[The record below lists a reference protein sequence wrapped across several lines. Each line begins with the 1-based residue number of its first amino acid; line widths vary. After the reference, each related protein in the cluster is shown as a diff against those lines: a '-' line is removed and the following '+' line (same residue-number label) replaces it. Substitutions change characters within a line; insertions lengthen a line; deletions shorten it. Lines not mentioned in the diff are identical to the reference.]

1 MAKNNN
7 GISYAGEKKKASGLG
22 KKRQAKYEQFCAA
35 NKKANPKL
43 KSCGITP
50 AQRKVLDGMMTT
62 GQKALYAKEKGNL
75 TERGKAK
82 VKSEIKSEYGKK
94 YGKKS

>member
-7 GISYAGEKKKASGLG
+7 VPSYADEKKKASELG
-22 KKRQAKYEQFCAA
+22 QKRQAKFQEFCAA

-43 KSCGITP
+43 KGCGITP

-94 YGKKS
+94 YGKK